1 MGEWY
6 TLPRVGPAFEQMLP
20 KPPTAGETVEPHVQP
35 KQAWSPLQFARP
47 ALTPLTIPS
56 VHPAVRAGM
65 NRHYMLEHGHE
76 VDFRGHS
83 ALCLEALK
91 GGLIQQSDLAPLID
105 GGDGYG
111 LHLVTSKVLRAV
123 ESGVTFSLDEAITDP
138 ARMVADLARPF
149 VDIKEAASVALA
161 VTESGLMSATTLRP
175 ILANGPDCGFELQAA
190 TKAALDGL
198 WPLVN
203 REERIIDE
211 GDVYTYEP
219 FDTFLAGG
227 NFYLQACERN
237 RIYLKWPEISPDFLE
252 VHIILCKT
260 LDAMSHYLVPF
271 HTPASA
277 YGHWGQYSYGPSEGY
292 DELKELIQG
301 RSREEIS
308 EILRQE
314 SAEDSEWLEMMLA
327 EYSIDDG
334 QADYVAELMW
344 QMDDIANNFTYMV
357 GRRDSADVRAEEINS
372 LKYQARAISEKS
384 ARYETLCE
392 ALFDALEICSQ
403 QVDSHQDIASMICSE
418 GDENSEYEGFEKSP
432 DRFFN
437 CIWVMADERHD
448 ALARDALD
456 SFNAD
461 LYEVSDVHVKLPLAT
476 VEEISAITVPV
487 LHRTNSCMALLKRIQ
502 HSLESLDDA

>member
-1 MGEWY
+1 MGEWCAR
-6 TLPRVGPAFEQMLP
+6 PHVGTAFEQMLP
-20 KPPTAGETVEPHVQP
+20 KPQTAGETVEPHVQP
-35 KQAWSPLQFARP
+35 KQAWSPFQFARP

-56 VHPAVRAGM
+56 AHPAVRAGV

-83 ALCLEALK
+83 ALCIEALK

-111 LHLVTSKVLRAV
+111 LHLVTSKVLRSV
-123 ESGVTFSLDEAITDP
+123 ESRVAFSLSETITDP

-149 VDIKEAASVALA
+149 VDIKEAASIALA
-161 VTESGLMSATTLRP
+161 VTESGLMNTATLRP

-190 TKAALDGL
+190 VKAALDGL
-198 WPLVN
+198 WPLAN
-203 REERIIDE
+203 RQERVVDQ

-237 RIYLKWPEISPDFLE
+237 RFYLKWPEIDPDFLE

-292 DELKELIQG
+292 DELKDLIEG

-308 EILRQE
+308 EILRQKT
-314 SAEDSEWLEMMLA
+314 AEGSEWLEMMLG
-327 EYSIDDG
+327 EYSDDDS

-344 QMDDIANNFTYMV
+344 QMDDISKNFTYMV
-357 GRRDSADVRAEEINS
+357 GRGDSADVRVEEIKS
-372 LKYQARAISEKS
+372 LKYQARAISENS
-384 ARYETLCE
+384 SRYGTLCE
-392 ALFDALEICSQ
+392 ALFDALETCSQ
-403 QVDSHQDIASMICSE
+403 LVDSHQDIASMVRSE
-418 GDENSEYEGFEKSP
+418 GDEHLEYEGFEKSP

-437 CIWVMADERHD
+437 CIWVMADERHE

-461 LYEVSDVHVKLPLAT
+461 LYEVSDVHVKLPLT
-476 VEEISAITVPV
+476 TLEEISEITLPV

-502 HSLESLDDA
+502 TSLENIDNA